1 MNKII
6 ESDVIVYHDET
17 GITGKIKGHVLLFV
31 PVITTVKETGGLF
44 GDHQFQVRPLINLF
58 REIENIRAEF
68 KTDHKFHFSEISG
81 KKWANRNNAD
91 KKLVETG
98 VRYLKQNRGYCKL
111 GIIFYENPDPRQIE
125 NYGGKD
131 KKERELRFGETILRM
146 LLKGTVHYL
155 YNTNH
160 RVRILKI
167 FTDGQPYH
175 RKLDE
180 FRILERLMDNIRE
193 YVEIFP
199 DAELIHLSSSHR
211 EHDRDSEEYMHANL
225 LQLADMLLGCSICSC
240 LKDTEVSDANPR
252 IHDIIKDKKGILA
265 YPVKEML
272 DKRKRGKGFR
282 NSSHYRAFTISK
294 AYPKDTGWEFES
306 VMTKEV
312 NISNTGQLTLLTLR
326 KAYD

>member
-180 FRILERLMDNIRE
+180 FR
-193 YVEIFP
+193 FP

>member
-1 MNKII
+1 
-6 ESDVIVYHDET
+6 
-17 GITGKIKGHVLLFV
+17 
-31 PVITTVKETGGLF
+31 
-44 GDHQFQVRPLINLF
+44 
-58 REIENIRAEF
+58 
-68 KTDHKFHFSEISG
+68 
-81 KKWANRNNAD
+81 
-91 KKLVETG
+91 
-98 VRYLKQNRGYCKL
+98 
-111 GIIFYENPDPRQIE
+111 
-125 NYGGKD
+125 
-131 KKERELRFGETILRM
+131 
-146 LLKGTVHYL
+146 LKGTVHYL